1 MFHRF
6 QRYRLPTHGRNA
18 LVRKHSK
25 LFGAN
30 PVHAHDQESPGRN
43 PGVEED
49 NLDVSRVMASPQS
62 TSWPLFPWVGSET
75 TLMEALSAKLYSAF
89 PSLDGCSFFMGL
101 SRIPKIPESNYILL
115 PVTKR
120 KRISMSS
127 RVRRTT
133 FLRLN

>member
-62 TSWPLFPWVGSET
+62 TSWPLFPWVGSE
-75 TLMEALSAKLYSAF
+75 
-89 PSLDGCSFFMGL
+89 
-101 SRIPKIPESNYILL
+101 L
-115 PVTKR
+115 P
-120 KRISMSS
+120 
-127 RVRRTT
+127 
-133 FLRLN
+133 

>member
-1 MFHRF
+1 MCSIVFNGIALTHR
-6 QRYRLPTHGRNA
+6 RNT

-75 TLMEALSAKLYSAF
+75 ISVEALSAKLYSAF
-89 PSLDGCSFFMGL
+89 PSLDGCMQ
-101 SRIPKIPESNYILL
+101 
-115 PVTKR
+115 
-120 KRISMSS
+120 
-127 RVRRTT
+127 
-133 FLRLN
+133 FLYGPITNPQNP